1 MGGKDTLPRAMLLR
15 AATPSDREPVT
26 TFVFAALRAHGIE
39 PDESDRDVTELGS
52 HPERDELVA
61 EESGVVVGVI
71 LMEPLGVEEGWI
83 SKLFVDEPAR
93 GRGVGRALLE
103 AAVARA
109 RERGWTSLNL
119 RTRTVFQAA
128 IALYERT
135 GWTREP
141 DPPSRGVGEDR
152 LYRLVL

>member
-1 MGGKDTLPRAMLLR
+1 MLLR
-15 AATPSDREPVT
+15 AATPSDRELVT
-26 TFVFAALRAHGIE
+26 GFVFAALRAHGIE
-39 PDESDRDVTELGS
+39 PDESDRDVGEMGS
-52 HPERDELVA
+52 HPEREELVA
-61 EESGVVVGVI
+61 EIEGTVVGVL
-71 LMEPLGVEEGWI
+71 LMEPLGDQEGWI

-109 RERGWTSLNL
+109 RERGWTALGL

-128 IALYERT
+128 ISLYERA
-135 GWTREP
+135 GWRRDE

-152 LYRLVL
+152 VYRLSL

>member
-1 MGGKDTLPRAMLLR
+1 MLLR
-15 AATPSDREPVT
+15 AATASDRGVVT
-26 TFVFAALRAHGIE
+26 ELVFAALRAHGIE
-39 PDESDRDVTELGS
+39 PDDSDRDVTELGD
-52 HPERDELVA
+52 HPERDEVVA
-61 EESGVVVGVI
+61 ELDGVVVGVI
-71 LMEPLGVEEGWI
+71 LMEPLGEREGWI

-109 RERGWTSLNL
+109 REREWTALSL

-128 IALYERT
+128 ISLYERT
-135 GWTREP
+135 GWRRDE

-152 LYRLVL
+152 VYRLALTSPPTPSP